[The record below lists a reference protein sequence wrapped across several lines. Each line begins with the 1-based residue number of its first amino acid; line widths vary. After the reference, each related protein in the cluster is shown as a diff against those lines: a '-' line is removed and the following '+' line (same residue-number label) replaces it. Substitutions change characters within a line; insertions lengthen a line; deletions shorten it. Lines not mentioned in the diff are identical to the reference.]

1 MHADHLM
8 LDRGLASSMGT
19 EIVMHENS
27 PSPLVGRHVR
37 DGDELSLGDTR
48 IQVLHTPGHT
58 PDSVCYVV
66 DGTVFTG
73 DTLLIGGS
81 GRTDFPGGDAGA
93 QFDAIVEK
101 LFVLPDETRVLPAHD
116 YKGQKESS
124 ILREKSENPR
134 LAGVSR
140 DQYIDIMANL
150 NLPLPDNVQHSLQVN
165 QSGFEPNEVS
175 FASVAEVATTEE
187 VDAHDLTGF
196 MLRADQLVLIDV
208 REPEEFVGELGHI
221 AGALLIPLD
230 LLALRLP
237 KLAAYSNRPIVCIC
251 RAGARSASACA
262 ILRRA
267 GFRDVRNLKN
277 GMLGWRAAGLPVEG

>member
-1 MHADHLM
+1 MIQVEELNGTNCKTYLLWSGKEAVLVDPVRERVSSYRRTLAEKGLVLRYLLETHMHADHLM

-208 REPEEFVGELGHI
+208 REPEEFV
-221 AGALLIPLD
+221 
-230 LLALRLP
+230 
-237 KLAAYSNRPIVCIC
+237 
-251 RAGARSASACA
+251 
-262 ILRRA
+262 
-267 GFRDVRNLKN
+267 
-277 GMLGWRAAGLPVEG
+277 